1 MVWYHEPQQ
10 WKIRAYRVEDARN
23 AALKMRAY
31 DHFYHTLYMLNESM
45 GMCIR

>member
-10 WKIRAYRVEDARN
+10 WKMRTIRATDVE
-23 AALKMRAY
+23 LKTRAY
-31 DHFYHTLYMLNESM
+31 DHFYHTLHMLNESM